1 MDTRWL
7 DAETDREL
15 RLIAQ
20 RSVAMAQ
27 LQRGELARAYDVR
40 DPDALDPSTGDA
52 AMPHR
57 RGARELLI
65 ASVYAARRTAEKPHL
80 EGDLISGVRREEF
93 SWELDKAREHM
104 RDVGVPSRLWSPTP
118 DVLEPQHSER
128 SEREGSRPL
137 PQDAAWSLPELQ
149 RGHAM
154 LRDSIGVMPYEMREH
169 GQRGAVAALVHVRLP
184 AYLELAGAKVDVEPD
199 SVRREI
205 EGAKR
210 AMIEGRRDGNPNVA
224 IAQARQLGEW
234 IRPHLKFGAGDY
246 LGLGGG
252 TMAGPGMVESTVRL
266 GREGAMAEALRE
278 GVQVDRS
285 TSRGAVSAMR
295 TVDGGRT
302 LSR

>member
-1 MDTRWL
+1 MDARWL

-80 EGDLISGVRREEF
+80 EGDLISGVKREEF

-104 RDVGVPSRLWSPTP
+104 RDVGVPSRLWNPTP
-118 DVLEPQHSER
+118 DVLAPQHSER
-128 SEREGSRPL
+128 AEREGSRPL
-137 PQDAAWSLPELQ
+137 PQDAAWSLSELQ
-149 RGHAM
+149 RGHAL

-169 GQRGAVAALVHVRLP
+169 GQRGGVAALVHVRLP
-184 AYLELAGAKVDVEPD
+184 AYLELAGAKVDVELD
-199 SVRREI
+199 SVRKEI

-246 LGLGGG
+246 LGLGGA
-252 TMAGPGMVESTVRL
+252 MAGPGMIESTVRL

-278 GVQVDRS
+278 GIEFDRS
-285 TSRGAVSAMR
+285 PSRGAVAAMR
-295 TVDGGRT
+295 MVDGGRSV
-302 LSR
+302 SR